1 MTEIRKLFTII
12 FASKL
17 NADKYG
23 KINSFEELEN
33 LLENNPEDKVK
44 IEETLDNYSDEELQ
58 TMADTQQTTINSNGG
73 KLNYI
78 KSLQSL
84 KKGGKTPFVKKCKCG
99 CDLIEVQG
107 DGGKLLSKCAC
118 GCDLKRKK
126 HNVEIDSKKLTD
138 LSKFKKYKK

>member
-44 IEETLDNYSDEELQ
+44 VEETLDNYSDEELQ
-58 TMADTQQTTINSNGG
+58 TMADTQQATINSDGG

-78 KSLQSL
+78 KNLQSL
-84 KKGGKTPFVKKCKCG
+84 KKGGKTSSVKKCKCG

-126 HNVEIDSKKLTD
+126 HNIEIDSKKLTD